1 LKYLVNFAMSLPPA
15 PSPRRAATGYN
26 LAAIATLV
34 LLAGVGAA
42 YVIVEMGP
50 DEHPVLS
57 ALSDGNPVVQT
68 LAGRELVIPANRF
81 RVGEPRDGFTNQVDL
96 RVSLPSSVGPH
107 NPVDITLLPRN
118 RARASAALLD
128 AVYLH
133 QFSEET
139 RNGVAGLVGKPM
151 RGGEGYA
158 GETVWY
164 DPLSANP
171 FVAKCLDPVLPGTP
185 AQCVRTVYLASG
197 VAAVYRFDATTLQSW
212 RQFDV
217 EMARWLTPIG
227 AW

>member
-1 LKYLVNFAMSLPPA
+1 MTPPSTSTPGRQAM
-15 PSPRRAATGYN
+15 GYN
-26 LAAIATLV
+26 LAGLAALV

-42 YVIVEMGP
+42 YVIDGLARDTRRAP
-50 DEHPVLS
+50 P
-57 ALSDGNPVVQT
+57 ALSDGNPVPQT
-68 LAGRELVIPANRF
+68 LAGRELLIPANWF
-81 RVGEPRDGFTNQVDL
+81 RADDQPRGGFTNQIEL
-96 RVSLPSSVGPH
+96 RVNLASPAGDRLPI
-107 NPVDITLLPRN
+107 DITLLPRG

-139 RNGVAGLVGKPM
+139 RVGVAGLVGKPM
-151 RGGEGYA
+151 RAGDGYG

-171 FVAKCLDPVLPGTP
+171 FVAKCMDAVMPDSP
-185 AQCVRTVYLASG
+185 AQCVRTVYLSTG
-197 VAAVYRFDATTLQSW
+197 IAAVYAFDATTLQSW

-217 EMARWLTPIG
+217 EVARWLTPIG